1 MSDFSSSGVSYL
13 NLADTNTNLKGFFD
27 DFSDGT
33 FAYFVPYHNGD
44 AHSGYVACVSLS
56 DFSSSGVT
64 YLNLADT
71 NTNLKL
77 GFYGGFTDGTFA
89 YFVPSGMN
97 AYGYVARVSL
107 SDFSSSG
114 VSFLNLAD
122 TNTNLKGFY
131 GGFTDGTFAYFVP
144 RYNGAAHSGYV
155 ARVSLSDFSSSGVSF
170 LNLADTNTNLINF
183 AGGFTNG
190 TFGYFVCACRR
201 Q

>member
-1 MSDFSSSGVSYL
+1 VSDFSSSGVSYL

-131 GGFTDGTFAYFVP
+131 GGFTDGNFGYFVP
-144 RYNGAAHSGYV
+144 SHNGVAFSGYA
-155 ARVSLSDFSSSGVSF
+155 ARVSLSDFSSSGVTY
-170 LNLADTNTNLINF
+170 LKLADTNTNLINF